1 MSFTGEL
8 TLKDRATMA
17 MRATY
22 LITIFLPFIFLGPL
36 LLFLAD
42 LLLKWSQDSKV
53 QINGH
58 RYPLLHP
65 ASCSSMGKI
74 PCFQSLVGTMTP
86 ESHVRCLLQPADLA
100 PGRESD
106 RRAQAVL
113 IACLAA
119 RLAMLRAPLALI
131 LHLLEA

>member
-58 RYPLLHP
+58 RYLLFHQRVLLTPVSGAYSLSMLWQEMHWADP
-65 ASCSSMGKI
+65 AS
-74 PCFQSLVGTMTP
+74 PGTAMP
-86 ESHVRCLLQPADLA
+86 QCGV
-100 PGRESD
+100 
-106 RRAQAVL
+106 
-113 IACLAA
+113 ACMDTTA
-119 RLAMLRAPLALI
+119 
-131 LHLLEA
+131 

>member
-58 RYPLLHP
+58 RCSPFCLRSSALPWEGRLPHP
-65 ASCSSMGKI
+65 QHA
-74 PCFQSLVGTMTP
+74 
-86 ESHVRCLLQPADLA
+86 
-100 PGRESD
+100 
-106 RRAQAVL
+106 RARDAVAHSNRPRHCDAVL
-113 IACLAA
+113 ADCTCNTAA
-119 RLAMLRAPLALI
+119 
-131 LHLLEA
+131 